1 MDIYGYALQW
11 LKSNTEHLKR
21 YGSAS
26 CLDSFSSTHTHSH
39 YVISSSLHHR
49 LCAVLW
55 TQWLRKRAPFLPQ
68 SNRHYILGIIQY
80 RLIQNEWLA
89 FKPVCSALCTL
100 PSIKTNRWCVCFSC
114 WSVSAGFEQLSTKRW
129 ITFIQA
135 CLKRPTAAITA
146 HSVLTKT
153 NLDKL
158 VVNCSW
164 VCDIKSHDQG
174 KRRGRGWER

>member
-1 MDIYGYALQW
+1 MDQPAVLILFQA
-11 LKSNTEHLKR
+11 R
-21 YGSAS
+21 
-26 CLDSFSSTHTHSH
+26 THSH
-39 YVISSSLHHR
+39 YVSSSSLHHR

-100 PSIKTNRWCVCFSC
+100 SFLSHLLRRIDD
-114 WSVSAGFEQLSTKRW
+114 VSALAVEVFPLDLSSFLSFLRW
-129 ITFIQA
+129 ITIIQA

-174 KRRGRGWER
+174 KGRGRGWER